1 MKHRIHGV
9 VFDITLDAKNR
20 IFQLQSSDSESQSYC
35 ESLLNREIDEAI
47 QYLSQNIL
55 PEAYL
60 AGWRTLLA
68 LKSAR
73 GDKVLFYENP
83 KRDQLICRCMGFSL
97 TDLASLKERKDLK
110 AFMRDTSVGMV
121 CSTCRPTLQAVFN
134 RFEEENLLIEGKTLQ
149 DWREIVWA
157 LLPEYQLYSGE
168 DISKNVVGIDLIEFP
183 KLKLV
188 VDESFEILMSDKKD
202 AIENRVSNF
211 LSQKL
216 RLAVNVKLAAFG
228 DSTT

>member
-1 MKHRIHGV
+1 
-9 VFDITLDAKNR
+9 
-20 IFQLQSSDSESQSYC
+20 
-35 ESLLNREIDEAI
+35 
-47 QYLSQNIL
+47 
-55 PEAYL
+55 
-60 AGWRTLLA
+60 
-68 LKSAR
+68 
-73 GDKVLFYENP
+73 
-83 KRDQLICRCMGFSL
+83 MGFSL